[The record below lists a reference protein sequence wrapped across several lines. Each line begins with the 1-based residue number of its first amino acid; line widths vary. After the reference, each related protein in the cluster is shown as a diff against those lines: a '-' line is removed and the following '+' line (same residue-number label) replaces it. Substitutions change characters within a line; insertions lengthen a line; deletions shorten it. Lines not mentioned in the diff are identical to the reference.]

1 MKVLKHFMST
11 ICSLVNSTSKLC
23 RIDERPAKG
32 TFPTVSLEPVDSLVD
47 LLATF
52 RARNFQRQIVE
63 KHDFVQ
69 TINKTSELAKLGL
82 IIALIRVLE
91 KMIGRAIREWRDF

>member
-1 MKVLKHFMST
+1 MST

-23 RIDERPAKG
+23 RIDQRPAKG
-32 TFPTVSLEPVDSLVD
+32 TFPTLSLERFDSLVD

-63 KHDFVQ
+63 KHGLVQ
-69 TINKTSELAKLGL
+69 TITKLLELAKLGL

-91 KMIGRAIREWRDF
+91 KMIGRSQLQ

>member
-1 MKVLKHFMST
+1 MST

-23 RIDERPAKG
+23 RIDQRPAKG
-32 TFPTVSLEPVDSLVD
+32 TFPTLSLEPFDSLVD

-63 KHDFVQ
+63 KHGLVQ
-69 TINKTSELAKLGL
+69 TITKLLELAKLGL

-91 KMIGRAIREWRDF
+91 KMIGRSQLQ